1 MDVGQTGSPWGR
13 WKGVFQYRTSSA
25 NRNTPLFQSFLAL
38 LLCAAL
44 ICSGCSTTAT
54 SPVDPM
60 ASKVVPM
67 AQVLDYLQRSNLNRP
82 PDNLGQPLISDP
94 AINGQSAGS
103 FLLTNANDRYES
115 AYGHLTSILDTSD
128 KTQPTRVSD
137 LRQQLNL
144 ATEDIGQL
152 SVLNRAAPVLADG
165 LQAHTISS
173 KLRLIEPLYREAT
186 QRVSALSN
194 HYGLYAG
201 SAFSLEGDGSW
212 SPGAE
217 VMLRFENQATSDALF
232 CPRKVFIWCRRFTEI
247 SYQQLGAIDTEA
259 VDDAVTNAGN
269 STQDS
274 GGLLGVVQSQAQSQ
288 NLAVMAEETGN
299 PFIKG
304 GGYFRINTGA
314 KWHIQDWM
322 GVSVGAGLSSVPD
335 TKTSPTKLEGR
346 VFGGLSAM
354 TMYSDGALSQLFVGV
369 AHDRFWERAIIN
381 RDGQR
386 EVEEN
391 YGRLVVD
398 GLFMIPGLQPKGF
411 NIVGRLYGDLPLS
424 GRGPSEL
431 RISLLFYQPF
441 SDWQSLFNP
450 LKRLKLENIHSGL
463 TSRLGL

>member
-1 MDVGQTGSPWGR
+1 MDVGQTGSPRGR
-13 WKGVFQYRTSSA
+13 CKDVFLYSPSSA
-25 NRNTPLFQSFLAL
+25 NINKLLFQHFFAL
-38 LLCAAL
+38 MLGAAL
-44 ICSGCSTTAT
+44 ICSGCSTTT
-54 SPVDPM
+54 SVPPDPM
-60 ASKVVPM
+60 ATEV
-67 AQVLDYLQRSNLNRP
+67 AQVVNYLQRSNPNLSAENPRP
-82 PDNLGQPLISDP
+82 LLISDP
-94 AINGQSAGS
+94 TISGQSAGS
-103 FLLTNANDRYES
+103 FLLTTTRDRYES
-115 AYGHLTSILDTSD
+115 AYARLTSILDTSD
-128 KTQPTRVSD
+128 KTKPTRVPA
-137 LRQQLNL
+137 LRQQLDR
-144 ATEDIGQL
+144 ATEDIGEL
-152 SVLNRAAPVLADG
+152 TVLNRAAPFLTDG
-165 LQAHTISS
+165 LQAHTISG

-194 HYGLYAG
+194 HYGLYVG

-232 CPRKVFIWCRRFTEI
+232 CPHKVFIWCRRFTEI
-247 SYQQLGAIDTEA
+247 SYQQLGAIDTDA
-259 VDDAVTNAGN
+259 VDAAVTNADN
-269 STQDS
+269 PTQDNA
-274 GGLLGVVQSQAQSQ
+274 GLLSTVQAQAQSQ

-322 GVSVGAGLSSVPD
+322 GFSVGAGLSSVPD

-381 RDGQR
+381 GDGER

-411 NIVGRLYGDLPLS
+411 NIVGRLYGDMPLS

>member
-1 MDVGQTGSPWGR
+1 MDVGQSGSPWGR
-13 WKGVFQYRTSSA
+13 CKGVFRYSKSST
-25 NRNTPLFQSFLAL
+25 NFDKIRFRNFLAL
-38 LLCAAL
+38 LLCGAL
-44 ICSGCSTTAT
+44 ICSGCSTTKL
-54 SPVDPM
+54 PPMDPM
-60 ASKVVPM
+60 TTKVVPM
-67 AQVLDYLQRSNLNRP
+67 AQVVDYLQRSN
-82 PDNLGQPLISDP
+82 PDISAQRVQSPLLSEP
-94 AINGQSAGS
+94 SINGQSAGS

-115 AYGHLTSILDTSD
+115 AYGQLTSILDTSD
-128 KTQPTRVSD
+128 RTKPTRVSD
-137 LRQQLNL
+137 LRHQLDL

-152 SVLNRAAPVLADG
+152 SVLNRAAPFLADG
-165 LQAHTISS
+165 LQAQTISS
-173 KLRLIEPLYREAT
+173 KLRLIEPLYREAA

-194 HYGLYAG
+194 HYGLYVG

-247 SYQQLGAIDTEA
+247 SYQQLGAIDTDA
-259 VDDAVTNAGN
+259 VDAAVTNASN
-269 STQDS
+269 SSQDNA
-274 GGLLGVVQSQAQSQ
+274 GLLGIVQTQSQ
-288 NLAVMAEETGN
+288 NLSVSAEETGN

-314 KWHIQDWM
+314 KWHFQDWM
-322 GVSVGAGLSSVPD
+322 GLALGAGLSSVPD
-335 TKTSPTKLEGR
+335 TKTSPTKLKGR
-346 VFGGLSAM
+346 VFGGVSAM
-354 TMYSDGALSQLFVGV
+354 TMYSDGALSQVFVGV

-381 RDGQR
+381 RDGER

-411 NIVGRLYGDLPLS
+411 NIVGRLYGDMPLS

-450 LKRLKLENIHSGL
+450 LKRLRLENIHSGL